1 MNMSIKCYVS
11 PNRAFAAVAIGVAVA
26 FAGAARAE
34 SYPAKVVKIVTPFAA
49 GGPGDVLP
57 RAVAAG
63 LTPLLGQQ
71 VIVENRPGIGAIV
84 GTQAVKN
91 SPPDGYTLLSVAV
104 TFARV
109 PGIMATAGYDPRTDF
124 TGVSLV
130 CRIPQLLVV
139 NQSFEARSVAGLVSY
154 AKANPGKVSYGSSG
168 NGSTGHVATELFM
181 RMTGTKLLHV
191 MYKGNA
197 QALIDVM
204 GGQIAMMFDQVSTS
218 AGHVRGGKLRALA
231 VTTLERSPL
240 FPDVPTLDESGL
252 KGYEDVTWNGIVAP
266 AGVPREIVSK
276 LNGEIRKI
284 MANPEFVKRYAERG
298 IEMKASASPEEFT
311 AYIRSEA
318 DAFAK
323 LVKDAG
329 MKAE

>member
-1 MNMSIKCYVS
+1 MRLLLSILLAAWVS
-11 PNRAFAAVAIGVAVA
+11 LALGQ
-26 FAGAARAE
+26 
-34 SYPAKVVKIVTPFAA
+34 SYPSKPVRIVVPLVPGGNQDIVA
-49 GGPGDVLP
+49 
-57 RAVAAG
+57 RAVAEELSRG
-63 LTPLLGQQ
+63 LGQQ
-71 VIVENRPGIGAIV
+71 VIVETRPGGAAIV
-84 GTQAVKN
+84 GTQAVKS
-91 SPPDGYTLLSVAV
+91 SPADGYTLLSISV

-109 PGIMATAGYDPRTDF
+109 PGINPAAGYDPRSDF

-139 NQSFEARSVAGLVSY
+139 NPSSEAKSVAGLVAA
-154 AKANPGKVSYGSSG
+154 AKANPGRISYGSSG
-168 NGSTGHVATELFM
+168 NGSTGHVAAELFM
-181 RMTGTKLLHV
+181 RMTGTSLLHV

-204 GGQIAMMFDQVSTS
+204 GGQIVMMFDQVSTS
-218 AGHVRGGKLRALA
+218 MGHVRGGKLRALA

-252 KGYEDVTWNGIVAP
+252 KGFEDVTWNGIVAP
-266 AGVPREIVSK
+266 AGVPREIISK
-276 LNGEIRKI
+276 LNNEIGKI
-284 MANPEFVKRYAERG
+284 MANTEFVKRYAERG
-298 IEMKASASPEEFT
+298 IEMRASASPEEFT

-329 MKAE
+329 MKPE

>member
-1 MNMSIKCYVS
+1 MA
-11 PNRAFAAVAIGVAVA
+11 RFAVLLFLFGIFSAHAQPYPSKPVRIVVPLVPGGNQDIV
-26 FAGAARAE
+26 ARAIAE
-34 SYPAKVVKIVTPFAA
+34 EISK
-49 GGPGDVLP
+49 G
-57 RAVAAG
+57 
-63 LTPLLGQQ
+63 LGQQ

-84 GTQAVKN
+84 GTQAVKS

-109 PGIMATAGYDPRTDF
+109 PGIMPSAGYDPRTDF

-139 NQSFEARSVAGLVSY
+139 NPATEARTIAELVAL
-154 AKANPGKVSYGSSG
+154 ARANPGKLSFGSSG
-168 NGSTGHVATELFM
+168 NGSTGHVAAELFM

-197 QALIDVM
+197 QAVVDVM
-204 GGQIAMMFDQVSTS
+204 GGQITMMFDQVSTS
-218 AGHVRGGKLRALA
+218 AGHVKGGKLRALA

-240 FPDVPTLDESGL
+240 FPGVPTLHESGL
-252 KGYEDVTWNGIVAP
+252 AGYEDVTWNGIVAP
-266 AGVPREIVSK
+266 AGVPKEIVQRLHREIAK
-276 LNGEIRKI
+276 AI
-284 MANPEFVKRYAERG
+284 ANPEFRKRYAERG